1 MQPDFC
7 HNPAG
12 NELTHHMPDP
22 FLQRASSIGLHCIK
36 LMPYK
41 YASGAAVKHL
51 NRRQNDV
58 IPGNG
63 APRLK

>member
-12 NELTHHMPDP
+12 NELTHHIPDP

-36 LMPYK
+36 IMPYK
-41 YASGAAVKHL
+41 YASGAA
-51 NRRQNDV
+51 
-58 IPGNG
+58 G
-63 APRLK
+63 ANN